1 MNFQNSTG
9 KTIQQAFE
17 KFHAD
22 NPLVYEHFIRLALK
36 AIYAG
41 KKKISFKMILNV
53 IRWEVFLETKE
64 ETLFEHKGTKH
75 MFKINDAYSS
85 RYARLFVDN
94 YPQHI
99 DKVEMREIRSQ

>member
-1 MNFQNSTG
+1 MNFQQNTG

-41 KKKISFKMILNV
+41 KKKISFKMIQNV

-64 ETLFEHKGTKH
+64 ETLFEHKGQKTA
-75 MFKINDAYSS
+75 FRFNDAYHS
-85 RYARLFVDN
+85 RYSRLFAKD
-94 YPQHI
+94 YPQHA
-99 DKVEMREIRSQ
+99 DKIEMRELRTL